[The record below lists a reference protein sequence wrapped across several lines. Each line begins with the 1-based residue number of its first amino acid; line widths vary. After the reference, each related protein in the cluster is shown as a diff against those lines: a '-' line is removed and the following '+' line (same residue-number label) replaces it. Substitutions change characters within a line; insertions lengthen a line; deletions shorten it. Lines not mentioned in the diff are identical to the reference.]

1 MILTAEAAD
10 ARRRPEGTG
19 TIVDVRSD
27 VAALRALVPD
37 WEALAADACEPN
49 PFYEHWMLLPA
60 LEAHGKGAGAD
71 FRCIAVWID
80 GKLGALFPMV
90 LERRWRKMPLS
101 ALRSWRHRNMLI
113 ATPLISAKGGAKT
126 AARCVTALLQSGL
139 ASVVEF
145 DWTCAGGAFYGALT
159 EAASAAALP
168 WTVTDTYTRAV
179 LLKERDPRQRF
190 NSNMKNNLR
199 RWQARLGAAGKLTP
213 VRLAPG
219 DDVEAWAQEF
229 MRLEASGW
237 KGRAGTAL
245 ACREDD
251 RRFVAGVF
259 GEAFRRGR
267 LQITGL
273 NLDGRPLA
281 RHVMFSAGEGS
292 FSFKLAYDETHASCS
307 PGILAEVDN
316 VRQFMETPGLR
327 WIDSNTARESTGYGR
342 VWKDR
347 LTVQRVVIGARG
359 AGRLAVA
366 SLPLL
371 RLAKHWL
378 RAAGSRPGEADHAD
392 AGGGESPSRPRPAP
406 TGSAAFIQ

>member
-1 MILTAEAAD
+1 MI
-10 ARRRPEGTG
+10 RRPEGTG
-19 TIVDVRSD
+19 TVVDVRSD
-27 VAALRALVPD
+27 LASLRALVPD
-37 WEALAADACEPN
+37 WEALAADACDPN

-60 LEAHGKGAGAD
+60 LEAHGKPAE

-80 GKLGALFPMV
+80 GTLAALFPMV
-90 LERRWRKMPLS
+90 LDRRWRKTPLT

-113 ATPLISAKGGAKT
+113 GTPLVSAKGGAKT

-139 ASVVEF
+139 GSVVEF
-145 DWTCAGGAFYGALT
+145 DWTCAGGAFYGALA
-159 EAASAAALP
+159 EAASAAAMP
-168 WTVTDTYTRAV
+168 WTVTDVYTRAV

-199 RWQARLGAAGKLTP
+199 RWQARLGAAGRLTP
-213 VRLAPG
+213 VRLAEG
-219 DDVEAWAQEF
+219 DDVDAWTQEF

-251 RRFVAGVF
+251 RRFVAAVF

-281 RHVMFSAGEGS
+281 RHVMFSGGEGS
-292 FSFKLAYDETHASCS
+292 FSFKLAYDETYASCS

-316 VRQFMETPGLR
+316 VRQFMEMPGLR
-327 WIDSNTARESTGYGR
+327 WIDSNTARESTGYAR

-347 LTVQRVVIGARG
+347 LTVQRVAIGARG

-366 SLPLL
+366 SLPIL

-378 RAAGSRPGEADHAD
+378 LGAARRPEESDRPEGSDRPDP
-392 AGGGESPSRPRPAP
+392 GGGEGAQSPRPAP

>member
-1 MILTAEAAD
+1 MSVAIHK
-10 ARRRPEGTG
+10 GTG
-19 TIVDVRSD
+19 TIVEVRSD
-27 VAALRALVPD
+27 AAALRALVPD
-37 WEALAADACEPN
+37 WEALAAEVCEPN
-49 PFYEHWMLLPA
+49 PFYEHWTLLPA
-60 LEAHGKGAGAD
+60 LEARGDEAFRD
-71 FRCIAVWID
+71 LRCIAVWID
-80 GKLGALFPMV
+80 GKLGALFPMR
-90 LERRWRKMPLS
+90 LQRRWRGMPLT
-101 ALRSWRHRNMLI
+101 ALCSWRHRNMLI
-113 ATPLISAKGGAKT
+113 GTPLISAKGGART
-126 AARCVTALLQSGL
+126 ATRCIAALLHSGL
-139 ASVVEF
+139 APVVEF
-145 DWTCAGGAFYGALT
+145 EWTSAGGPFYGALT
-159 EAASAAALP
+159 EAAASAGLP
-168 WTVTDTYTRAV
+168 WTITDSYSRAL
-179 LLKERDPRQRF
+179 LLKDRDPRPRF

-199 RWQARLGAAGKLTP
+199 RWQARLGAVGKLTP

-219 DDVEAWAQEF
+219 DDFEAWTQEF

-267 LQITGL
+267 LHITGL
-273 NLDGRPLA
+273 DLDGRPLA
-281 RHVMFSAGEGS
+281 RHVMISAGEGS

-307 PGILAEVDN
+307 PGILAEVEN

-327 WIDSNTARESTGYGR
+327 WIDSHTARESTWYAR

-347 LTVQRVVIGARG
+347 RTVHRVAIGAHG

-366 SLPLL
+366 SLPFL

-378 RAAGSRPGEADHAD
+378 LGSGSRPEAGERPDPAERPDADRGQGAH
-392 AGGGESPSRPRPAP
+392 RPRPAP